1 MKKTVFLLFIIIFS
15 AVNLI
20 SQTITTDPEYPTA
33 EETVTVYFDAT
44 GTALEGY
51 SGDVYAHTGVNLSD
65 GSQWQYVIGTWGDNS
80 VQPQLTR
87 ISTDYYSLQISP
99 SINDF
104 YGISQTDTVVQL
116 AFVFRSSEANQQTS
130 DLFLDVYSVSNYV
143 TIATDSSTIYK
154 IGDSVQIE
162 AVAMFADSMK
172 LFFEDT
178 LFYSTDSN
186 LIKIN
191 VEALKHGKTFF
202 TVIGKNQT
210 TSDTAQSFFFVRK
223 NTEIEQ
229 LPQNLNYGANY
240 IDSNTVT
247 LCLYAPFKDFI
258 FVKGDFNNWK
268 IKLDYQMK
276 LNPDS
281 NIFWITIDSLTPQEE
296 YAYQFYVDSEFSV
309 ADPYTEKILDPDN
322 DQYISNSTYPDLKPY
337 PQKAEGIVS
346 VFQTNKPEYDWQ
358 IENFERPEKENL
370 IIYELLVRDFIE
382 AHNYQTLIDTI
393 NYLKNLGINA
403 IELMPVNE
411 FEGNSSWGYNPS
423 FYFAADKYYGTENKL
438 KEIIDVCHQNGIA
451 VIMDVV
457 FNHSYGQSP
466 LVQLYL
472 NRNTWQVTEENPWYN
487 VESPNPAYSWGYDF
501 DHESQAT
508 VNFVDSAITFW
519 LKEYKFDG
527 FRFDFTKGFTNN
539 PGEGWYY
546 DQDRIDILKHYY
558 DVSQEVSEGSY
569 LILEHFAENSEEIIL
584 SDYGMLIWGN
594 INHNYSQAAM
604 GYSSESDFSWISYL
618 ERGWDNPFLVGYME
632 SHDEE
637 RIMFKNI
644 MYGNSSETY
653 SVTDTLT
660 ALERIE
666 LAACFFITIP
676 GPKMIWQFGEL
687 GYDVSI
693 DEPCRVCEKPIL
705 WEYFDNYY
713 RNRLYNVYKTLIN
726 LRKEHNVF
734 KTDNFVIDAANPIKT
749 ITLYADT
756 MDVFIVGNFDVEEQT
771 ITPDFPENGIWYEY
785 FTHTEINSGET
796 LTLSPGDYKLFTTKQ
811 LPKPQIPELAVAP
824 EITEVTIS
832 GNPYI
837 YSQLSADYTFYDFNG
852 DNEGES
858 SYQWYI
864 SDYADGRYKKEITG
878 AADTVFTITENE
890 YGKYIGFEV
899 TPVAQSDELKT
910 GNPKTSSF
918 VGPVNFENE
927 EITIFPNPF
936 DMEISFINIENYD
949 KIIISDTKGS
959 IVDNFEIKAKNYI
972 SKNYINLRRGIYIVK
987 IIGETEEKSFKI
999 IKL

>member
-1 MKKTVFLLFIIIFS
+1 MKKTVFLLFIIIFF

-20 SQTITTDPEYPTA
+20 SQTITTEPEYPTA
-33 EETVTVYFDAT
+33 DEPVTVYFDAAGT
-44 GTALEGY
+44 GLEGY

-80 VQPQLTR
+80 AQPQLTR
-87 ISTDYYSLQISP
+87 ISTDYYSLEISP

-116 AFVFRSSEANQQTS
+116 AFVFRSSEADQQTS
-130 DLFLDVYSVSNYV
+130 NLFLDVYSQSNYV
-143 TIATDSSTIYK
+143 NIATDSSTIYK

-162 AVAMFADSMK
+162 AVAMFADSIK

-178 LFYSTDSN
+178 LFYSTDSTV
-186 LIKIN
+186 LKIN
-191 VEALKHGKTFF
+191 VEALKYGKTFF

-229 LPQNLNYGANY
+229 LPQNVNYGANY

-281 NIFWITIDSLTPQEE
+281 NVFWITIDSLTPQEQ
-296 YAYQFYVDSEFSV
+296 YAYQYFVDSEFSV

-322 DQYISNSTYPDLKPY
+322 DQYISNSTYPNLKPY
-337 PQKAEGIVS
+337 PQKAESIVS

-358 IENFERPEKENL
+358 IEDFDRPEKGNL

-423 FYFAADKYYGTENKL
+423 FYFAPDKYYGTENKL
-438 KEIIDVCHQNGIA
+438 KEFIDVCHQNGIA
-451 VIMDVV
+451 VIMDIV

-487 VESPNPAYSWGYDF
+487 VESPNPVYSWGYDF

-539 PGEGWYY
+539 PGEGWSY

-558 DVSQEVSEGSY
+558 DLSQEVSEGSY
-569 LILEHFAENSEEIIL
+569 LILEHFADNSEEIVL

-594 INHNYSQAAM
+594 TNHNYCQAAM
-604 GYSSESDFSWISYL
+604 GYGSESDFSWISHL

-644 MYGNSSETY
+644 MYGNSSEAY

-666 LAACFFITIP
+666 LVACFFITIP

-705 WEYFDNYY
+705 WEYLDNYY
-713 RNRLYNVYKTLIN
+713 RYRLYNVYKSLIN

-749 ITLYADT
+749 ITLYGDT
-756 MDVFIVGNFDVEEQT
+756 MDVFIIGNFDVQSQNV
-771 ITPDFPENGIWYEY
+771 TPDFPQNTKWYEY
-785 FTHTEINSGET
+785 FTHTEINSDES
-796 LTLSPGDYKLFTTKQ
+796 LTLSPGDYKLFSTKQ

-824 EITEVTIS
+824 EITEVTVT

-837 YSQLSADYTFYDFNG
+837 YSKLSADYTFYDFNG
-852 DNEGES
+852 DKEGES
-858 SYQWYI
+858 TYQWYT

-878 AADTVFTITENE
+878 AADTVFTISENE
-890 YGKYIGFEV
+890 YGKYIGFQV
-899 TPVAQSDELKT
+899 TPVAQSDKLKT

-936 DMEISFINIENYD
+936 DMEISFINIEKYD

-987 IIGETEEKSFKI
+987 IVGETEEKSFKI